1 MNMKIFGK
9 DLSKDI
15 LLIAEIGVNH
25 EGSLEKAKELIG
37 LAANA
42 GADAVKFQ
50 SYTPERFICANDAER
65 LQRVSRFG
73 LSEADHH
80 ELAAVA
86 KEKNVYFFSSAI
98 SEDWVPLL
106 AELGEAIKIASADIT
121 FEPVIRA
128 AAATGR
134 IVILS
139 TGGSTIDEVD
149 QAVEWVRDEVSEAL
163 LKDRLI
169 LLHCVSSYPA
179 PMDEANLN
187 SIPFMTARYPDI
199 TIGYSNHA
207 LGREVVS
214 AAVVLGARVIEVH
227 FTDQKDGRDFHDHK
241 LSADADDISYFA
253 EMLPQLARIGGTFG
267 KKPQDCERE
276 IIPII
281 RKGLIA
287 AKDLSSGH
295 KLISSDLNY
304 ARPSTGFPASALQ
317 DVCGRVLREPLLAG
331 FSLMPEML
339 ED

>member
-1 MNMKIFGK
+1 MNIFGK
-9 DLSKDI
+9 DLSEEI

-37 LAANA
+37 LAADA

-50 SYTPERFICANDAER
+50 SYTPEKFICADDAER
-65 LQRVSRFG
+65 LERVGRFG
-73 LSEADHH
+73 LSEIDHH
-80 ELAAVA
+80 ELAKVA
-86 KEKNVYFFSSAI
+86 KDKNVYFFSSAI

-139 TGGSTIDEVD
+139 TGGSTIEEVD
-149 QAVEWVRDEVSEAL
+149 QAVEWVRDEVSDAL

-169 LLHCVSSYPA
+169 LLHCVSSYPT
-179 PMDEANLN
+179 PMEEANLN
-187 SIPFMTARYPDI
+187 SIPFMAARYPNI

-207 LGREVVS
+207 LGREVVN

-227 FTDQKDGRDFHDHK
+227 FTDEKEGRDFHDHK
-241 LSADADDISYFA
+241 LSADAKDISYFA
-253 EMLPQLARIGGTFG
+253 EMLPKLAKVGGAVD
-267 KKPQDCERE
+267 KKPQECERE
-276 IIPII
+276 IVPII

-287 AKDLSSGH
+287 AKDLPVGH
-295 KLISSDLNY
+295 TLSATDLNY
-304 ARPSTGFPASALQ
+304 ARPSTGFPASALP
-317 DVCGRVLREPLLAG
+317 DVCGRILNVPIKAG
-331 FSLMPEML
+331 YSLKPEML